1 MVLTCCC
8 QSLLVFLYYD
18 NETYRKGIGTN
29 DGTQKELPV
38 QHKKAHFLITSVCAD
53 DYFVEF
59 TFEYNNRT
67 MRIAGRSSDFG
78 IILALYFFCAF
89 PLLSSGFW
97 GKERVIH
104 YSGATVPD
112 LHGIPYSLLPFGRG
126 QKHHTITDA
135 ANIRYFLK

>member
-18 NETYRKGIGTN
+18 NETYRKANRYKRWGN
-29 DGTQKELPV
+29 AERKPPL

-78 IILALYFFCAF
+78 IILALLFLCLPAF
-89 PLLSSGFW
+89 KQWLLG
-97 GKERVIH
+97 
-104 YSGATVPD
+104 
-112 LHGIPYSLLPFGRG
+112 
-126 QKHHTITDA
+126 
-135 ANIRYFLK
+135 